1 LGLPFYGSPGGEE
14 EGPRWRGM
22 GLGLG
27 YGRYGI
33 NLEVLQV
40 IGWQFLQ

>member
-1 LGLPFYGSPGGEE
+1 MVVQEEKKRGPG
-14 EGPRWRGM
+14 